1 MKLKWRERL
10 EAFHREPMLDRNRR
24 YKANPSRALGDYPP
38 IQLVALGG
46 TFLRRWRRIVAVA
59 LLVLL
64 IGLSYLI
71 VTPPQYTAAALILI
85 NPKNPVLL
93 RDAPTLDDSGIIS
106 ARIGS
111 EVEILRSERV
121 LRQVV
126 QTETLVN
133 NHSLQPGFFS
143 TAVSWVKTKILGS
156 EHAPGHEDPLAAA
169 SRALRDRTSARR
181 IGATFVVE
189 VTATMMD
196 SSDAVRVTNSYA
208 RTYIDDQAQLREDA
222 ARRNAK
228 VLRERTE
235 ELRAEAHEAEQAV
248 EQFKFAEQIQDANS
262 ASARVAALKNLESVA
277 QTFRVVY
284 DRFLEKYAETLQQQ
298 NTRVSEAQIV
308 SMAYSPAVKTWPKTT
323 VVLAAALLVGV
334 LLGSLWALLLDFGQA

>member
-1 MKLKWRERL
+1 
-10 EAFHREPMLDRNRR
+10 MLDLNRR
-24 YKANPSRALGDYPP
+24 FEADPYRALSEHPP
-38 IQLVALGG
+38 IQLAALGG
-46 TFLRRWRRIVAVA
+46 TLLRRWRRVVVVAFLA
-59 LLVLL
+59 LLV
-64 IGLSYLI
+64 GLTYLI

-85 NPKNPVLL
+85 DPKNPVLL

-126 QTETLVN
+126 QTESLVDN
-133 NHSLQPGFFS
+133 RSLQPGIFS
-143 TAVSWVKTKILGS
+143 TAVSWVKGKIVDA
-156 EHAPGHEDPLAAA
+156 EQTPAPEAPLAAA

-181 IGATFVVE
+181 IGTTFVVE

-196 SSDAVRVTNSYA
+196 SSDAVRVANSYA
-208 RTYIDDQAQLREDA
+208 RTYIDDQAQLREEA
-222 ARRNAK
+222 AGRNAK

-235 ELRAEAHEAEQAV
+235 QLRTEAHQAEQAV
-248 EQFKFAEQIQDANS
+248 EQFKFAEPVQDANS

-298 NTRVSEAQIV
+298 NARVSEAQIV
-308 SMAYSPAVKTWPKTT
+308 SMAYLPAVKTWPKTT
-323 VVLAAALLVGV
+323 VVLAAAVFIGV
-334 LLGSLWALLLDFGQA
+334 LLGSLWALLLDLSRA